1 MRYPLNWPQCPI
13 CDDYALDGHI
23 TCGRVQCDEGEQ
35 RRKQAANY
43 ALRRILEEAEKPEKK

>member
-1 MRYPLNWPQCPI
+1 MPSTATY
-13 CDDYALDGHI
+13 
-23 TCGRVQCDEGEQ
+23 QCDEGEQ